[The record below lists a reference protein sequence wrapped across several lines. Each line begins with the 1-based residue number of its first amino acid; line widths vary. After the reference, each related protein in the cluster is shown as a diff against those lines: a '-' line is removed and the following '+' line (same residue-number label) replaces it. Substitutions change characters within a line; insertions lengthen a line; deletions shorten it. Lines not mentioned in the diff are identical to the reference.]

1 MTYRDL
7 RDFIAQL
14 EQLKKLVRVA
24 EPVSPCLEMTAISDA
39 VLRSGGPA
47 LLFEQPAG
55 YNFSCLTNLFGTPER
70 VALGMGEEDINVHDQ
85 WAVESMG
92 AIQDRT
98 REHLGTSISPD
109 CRCRPAGPAM
119 PRH

>member
-55 YNFSCLTNLFGTPER
+55 YNFSCAALT
-70 VALGMGEEDINVHDQ
+70 
-85 WAVESMG
+85 
-92 AIQDRT
+92 T
-98 REHLGTSISPD
+98 RS
-109 CRCRPAGPAM
+109 RCRAW
-119 PRH
+119 